1 MLQGVI
7 RIFSKINEMEP
18 RYTAVSRL
26 VKPLKHIASILTPC
40 EDKSSETAEWELS
53 VLLEWVKQTYT
64 LESDELMVNNLL
76 NFSRG
81 FWKGLFTCYDHY
93 YMPRTNNDLERF
105 FRQTK
110 ASHRRITGLRSWNSY
125 IIRNGEMIVLVSD
138 ALRQEHVISRL
149 RSVSFSRYKSRKARW
164 DQRLT
169 SVILRKKFNRNTE
182 CYLNDLEQKWD
193 LLNS

>member
-1 MLQGVI
+1 
-7 RIFSKINEMEP
+7 MEP
-18 RYTAVSRL
+18 IYTAVSRL
-26 VKPLKHIASILTPC
+26 VKPLKHIASILTPG

-53 VLLEWVKQTYT
+53 MLLDWVKQTYT
-64 LESDELMVNNLL
+64 LQSDELMVNNLL

-93 YMPRTNNDLERF
+93 YIPRTNNDLEQF
-105 FRQTK
+105 FRKTK
-110 ASHRRITGLRSWNSY
+110 ATHRRITGLRNWNSY
-125 IIRNGEMIVLVSD
+125 IIRNGEMIVLVND

-149 RSVSFSRYKSRKARW
+149 RSVSFSRYKSRKAMW

-182 CYLNDLEQKWD
+182 GYLNDLEQKW
-193 LLNS
+193 NSLIS